1 MLKVVHYINQFFGQI
16 GGEDKA
22 DTPPLVKEG
31 PVGPGLALQ
40 QALGDQGKVVA
51 TIICGDSYFNE
62 HVDEALAEVL
72 RMVEQYQPDLFVAGP
87 AFFAGRYGIACATVC
102 KAVQEKFGIPVV
114 TGMYPENPGVDL
126 CKKDVYVVKTGDSA
140 AQMKDAITKMV
151 KLALKMVNK
160 EEIGTPEEEGY
171 IPRALGRTI
180 LLRNVVPS
188 VQWTCLLRSLR
199 ENLTQRNCLCRSSIV
214 YHQLLP

>member
-72 RMVEQYQPDLFVAGP
+72 RMVEQYQPDLFVNFS
-87 AFFAGRYGIACATVC
+87 AFSWHYYI
-102 KAVQEKFGIPVV
+102 ISI
-114 TGMYPENPGVDL
+114 L
-126 CKKDVYVVKTGDSA
+126 KKQVERTYFTNQA
-140 AQMKDAITKMV
+140 AASSFSSSS
-151 KLALKMVNK
+151 
-160 EEIGTPEEEGY
+160 
-171 IPRALGRTI
+171 I
-180 LLRNVVPS
+180 LLF
-188 VQWTCLLRSLR
+188 LIL
-199 ENLTQRNCLCRSSIV
+199 
-214 YHQLLP
+214 